1 MPLADRVFTS
11 FKRSRLRHSN
21 EKSMFYDMIMDHKLY
36 RVDDR
41 VNRLSVLSMV
51 AFDEG
56 RRRRGAEEVRSN
68 GGFA

>member
-1 MPLADRVFTS
+1 
-11 FKRSRLRHSN
+11 
-21 EKSMFYDMIMDHKLY
+21 MFYDMIMDHKLY